1 MVKVQRLFAKTNLK
15 IRVCGAKQ
23 NNESPSGAFK
33 RRNGLAAARWR
44 GFAPTSSSLS
54 GCPLRGEKSSSQ
66 RAFSIYTDIRKL
78 QDNPKNYP

>member
-1 MVKVQRLFAKTNLK
+1 MDNK
-15 IRVCGAKQ
+15 IFQ
-23 NNESPSGAFK
+23 IN
-33 RRNGLAAARWR
+33 
-44 GFAPTSSSLS
+44 SSLS

>member
-33 RRNGLAAARWR
+33 WQSGLRKQMEGFYPDKLRRRF
-44 GFAPTSSSLS
+44 GFL
-54 GCPLRGEKSSSQ
+54 
-66 RAFSIYTDIRKL
+66 
-78 QDNPKNYP
+78 N